1 MDSSAAVTAPII
13 RVENIVKSYGA
24 VFALRVESLQ
34 VVRGEVLCLLG
45 PTGAGKSTL
54 LNLLSGLEPP
64 TEGQVFLDDQ
74 RLEARNTSIHIRRR
88 IATVGQRP
96 LPISGSVRT
105 NVEYGLKIRR
115 IKHRHDQVLP
125 TLKRLGLEALADQP
139 AHTLSGG
146 QMQLVALARS
156 LVTRPDVLLLDE
168 PTANLDPARV
178 GLVENV
184 ISEAQA
190 ENRMTVIWATHNLFQ
205 ARRVA
210 SRIGLLWNG
219 QLIEA
224 SPTHEFF
231 ESPVDSRT
239 ADFVAGRLVY

>member
-1 MDSSAAVTAPII
+1 MTDSII
-13 RVENIVKSYGA
+13 HVENIVKHYGA
-24 VFALRVESLQ
+24 AFTLRVASLQ
-34 VVRGEVLCLLG
+34 VARGEVLCLLG

-54 LNLLSGLEPP
+54 LSLLSGLEPAS
-64 TEGQVFLDDQ
+64 EGQVFLDGQCLDS
-74 RLEARNTSIHIRRR
+74 RNTPIGIRRR
-88 IATVGQRP
+88 IALVGQQP
-96 LPISGSVRT
+96 LPISGSVQM
-105 NVEYGLKIRR
+105 NVEYGLKIRHVP
-115 IKHRHDQVLP
+115 HRYERVLP
-125 TLKRLGLEALADQP
+125 TLQRLGLDTLATQW

-146 QMQLVALARS
+146 QMQLVALARA

-178 GLVENV
+178 GLVEAV
-184 ISEAQA
+184 IAEAQA
-190 ENRMTVIWATHNLFQ
+190 AHGMTVLWATHNLFQ

-219 QLIEA
+219 QLIEV
-224 SPTHEFF
+224 SPTREFF

>member
-1 MDSSAAVTAPII
+1 MTAPVL
-13 RVENIVKSYGA
+13 RTENVGKHYGSA
-24 VFALRVESLQ
+24 FALHVPSLQ
-34 VVRGEVLCLLG
+34 VLPGEVLCLLG

-64 TEGQVFLDDQ
+64 SEGEVFLDGYRVDV
-74 RLEARNTSIHIRRR
+74 RNTPLHIRRR
-88 IATVGQRP
+88 IAAVGQRP
-96 LPISGSVRT
+96 LPISGSVRM

-115 IKHRHDQVLP
+115 VKHRHDLVLP
-125 TLKRLGLEALADQP
+125 TLQRLGLDVLADQS

-146 QMQLVALARS
+146 QMQLVALARA
-156 LVTRPDVLLLDE
+156 LVTCPDVLFLDE

-178 GLVENV
+178 GLVEAV
-184 ISEAQA
+184 IAEAQA
-190 ENRMTVIWATHNLFQ
+190 GNGMTVIWATHNLFQ

-210 SRIGLLWNG
+210 NRIGLLWNG
-219 QLIEA
+219 QLIEV
-224 SPTHEFF
+224 SPTREFF

>member
-1 MDSSAAVTAPII
+1 MTAPVL
-13 RVENIVKSYGA
+13 RTENVGKYYGSA
-24 VFALRVESLQ
+24 FALHVPSLE
-34 VVRGEVLCLLG
+34 VLPGEVLCLLG

-64 TEGQVFLDDQ
+64 SEGEVFLDGYRVD
-74 RLEARNTSIHIRRR
+74 ARNTPLHIRRR
-88 IATVGQRP
+88 IAAVGQRP
-96 LPISGSVRT
+96 LPMSGSVRM

-115 IKHRHDQVLP
+115 VKHRHDLVLP
-125 TLKRLGLEALADQP
+125 TLQRLGLDALADQST
-139 AHTLSGG
+139 HTLSGG
-146 QMQLVALARS
+146 QMQLVALARA
-156 LVTRPDVLLLDE
+156 LVTRPDVLFLDE

-178 GLVENV
+178 GLVEEV
-184 ISEAQA
+184 IAEAQA
-190 ENRMTVIWATHNLFQ
+190 GNGTTVIWATHNLFQ

-219 QLIEA
+219 QLIEV
-224 SPTHEFF
+224 SPTREFF

>member
-1 MDSSAAVTAPII
+1 M
-13 RVENIVKSYGA
+13 
-24 VFALRVESLQ
+24 
-34 VVRGEVLCLLG
+34 
-45 PTGAGKSTL
+45 
-54 LNLLSGLEPP
+54 
-64 TEGQVFLDDQ
+64 
-74 RLEARNTSIHIRRR
+74 
-88 IATVGQRP
+88 
-96 LPISGSVRT
+96 

-115 IKHRHDQVLP
+115 VKHRYERVLP
-125 TLKRLGLEALADQP
+125 TLQRLGLDTLATQW

-146 QMQLVALARS
+146 QMQLVALARA

-178 GLVENV
+178 GLVEEV

-190 ENRMTVIWATHNLFQ
+190 DHGMTVLWATHNLFQ
-205 ARRVA
+205 VRRVA

-219 QLIEA
+219 QLIEV
-224 SPTHEFF
+224 SPTREFF